1 MEIQTYENDDFPTFD
16 LEIGAT
22 NLPYC
27 RYLDI
32 VNEPFYEWMNN
43 VSISLCNIRSCRK
56 NFLDFIC
63 YFSNVLFNY
72 SCIVLV
78 KTWLTQEYENV
89 FFINGYKSFDVF
101 RNNYGGGI
109 RLYVKE
115 SINVSILQQFTITND
130 VIELLTA
137 EICTLDN
144 KFLLCCVYHPPSSEH
159 GFNYEFIEQFRQTL
173 TLLRSMSIPIVVGRW
188 CQS

>member
-1 MEIQTYENDDFPTFD
+1 M
-16 LEIGAT
+16 
-22 NLPYC
+22 
-27 RYLDI
+27 
-32 VNEPFYEWMNN
+32 
-43 VSISLCNIRSCRK
+43 S
-56 NFLDFIC
+56 
-63 YFSNVLFNY
+63 
-72 SCIVLV
+72 
-78 KTWLTQEYENV
+78 

-144 KFLLCCVYHPPSSEH
+144 KFLLCCVYHPPSSDH

-173 TLLRSMSIPIVVGRW
+173 TLLRSMSIPIVVGGDVNLNLFNPLQLNYINYFVDTMLELGFYPLINIPTKCNPENRITRFALLD
-188 CQS
+188 QF